1 MFHFD
6 RLQQRIFAI
15 MGIVILILSGILIF
29 KEYKSK
35 ADVPSDISLLPS
47 QTWQNPDSTP
57 SDNYNDDQDESK
69 PQPVDVEN
77 KTIKVY
83 ITGRVKSPGVVTM
96 YEGDRIEDAIRLAG
110 GALPDADLARIN
122 LAMKVQDEGMYY
134 VPAVGEEITEEPLV
148 TGGEQNT
155 KGRVNIN
162 KADQAQLETLPGIG
176 PAKAQ
181 KIIEY
186 REKHGGFKSIEEI
199 MNVSG
204 IGEKTYEGLKD
215 LIDVR

>member
-1 MFHFD
+1 M
-6 RLQQRIFAI
+6 
-15 MGIVILILSGILIF
+15 
-29 KEYKSK
+29 
-35 ADVPSDISLLPS
+35 
-47 QTWQNPDSTP
+47 
-57 SDNYNDDQDESK
+57 ND
-69 PQPVDVEN
+69 
-77 KTIKVY
+77 
-83 ITGRVKSPGVVTM
+83 
-96 YEGDRIEDAIRLAG
+96 GDRIEDAIRLAG

-122 LAMKVQDEGMYY
+122 LAMRVQDEGMYY

-148 TGGEQNT
+148 SGGEQNT
-155 KGRVNIN
+155 KGKVNIN

-215 LIDVR
+215 LIDIR